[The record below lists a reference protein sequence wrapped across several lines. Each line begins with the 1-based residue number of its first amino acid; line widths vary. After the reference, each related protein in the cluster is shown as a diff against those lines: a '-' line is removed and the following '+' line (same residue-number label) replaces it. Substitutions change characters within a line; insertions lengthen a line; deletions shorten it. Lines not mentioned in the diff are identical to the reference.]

1 MLIRNA
7 ELYGAEPGQDARADV
22 RISDERIAAI
32 GRLQREPN
40 EQVLDAAGGALLP
53 GLHDH
58 HIHLLAY
65 AASLDSIRCG
75 PPAVQDEEMLIT
87 ALQERPGPGWL
98 RGYGYHDSV
107 AGEIDRSWLDE
118 HLGDRPV
125 RIQHRSGRLWILNS
139 LALETLA
146 ERQASGHAA
155 ELELPENGRLYDAD
169 ASLGAL
175 IGRELPPVALAS
187 QLLAGFGVTG
197 LTDMT
202 PGNDADSLDLFA
214 ELRRSGV
221 LRQHLAL
228 AGAPE
233 LPFPCS
239 TAGVTTAATKIHL
252 HDSALPEF
260 DALCA
265 TIRRSHEG
273 GRPIAVHCVTEVEL
287 VFTLAAIQEAGTL
300 DGDRIEH
307 ASVTPPALLE
317 QIADL
322 ELTVVTQPNFVAE
335 RGDAYLRE
343 LPGEAHGWL
352 YRGRAFRE
360 HGIPLAG
367 GTDAPFGGADPWIAI
382 EAAVRRETAG
392 GLVLGL
398 NEALTPEEA
407 IELFLGDPAEPANR
421 RQLDVGA
428 RADLCLLDRPWRA
441 ARDVLNSSLVAATFC
456 AGERTY

>member
-1 MLIRNA
+1 MRRCLIR
-7 ELYGAEPGQDARADV
+7 
-22 RISDERIAAI
+22 
-32 GRLQREPN
+32 
-40 EQVLDAAGGALLP
+40 
-53 GLHDH
+53 
-58 HIHLLAY
+58 
-65 AASLDSIRCG
+65 
-75 PPAVQDEEMLIT
+75 
-87 ALQERPGPGWL
+87 ALQERPGSGWL

-118 HLGDRPV
+118 HLGDRPA

-139 LALETLA
+139 LALEILA
-146 ERQASGHAA
+146 ERQGQWPSGGRVLA
-155 ELELPENGRLYDAD
+155 LPENGRLYDAD

-175 IGRELPPVALAS
+175 LGRELPPVALAS
-187 QLLAGFGVTG
+187 RLLASFGVTG

-202 PGNDADSLDLFA
+202 PRQRCGQSLDLFA
-214 ELRRSGV
+214 ELRQSGV
-221 LRQHLAL
+221 LRQHVTL

-265 TIRRSHEG
+265 TIRRSHED

-287 VFTLAAIQEAGTL
+287 VFTLAAIQEAGTM

-343 LPGEAHGWL
+343 LPGEAHDWL
-352 YRGRAFRE
+352 YRGSAFR
-360 HGIPLAG
+360 
-367 GTDAPFGGADPWIAI
+367 APWHPACRRHRR
-382 EAAVRRETAG
+382 AVRR
-392 GLVLGL
+392 
-398 NEALTPEEA
+398 
-407 IELFLGDPAEPANR
+407 R
-421 RQLDVGA
+421 RS
-428 RADLCLLDRPWRA
+428 LDRHRGGGA
-441 ARDVLNSSLVAATFC
+441 ARNSRGS
-456 AGERTY
+456 GPGPERSAHPGRSHRALSG